1 MNTRFPRRIASA
13 ARRLH
18 RCFQMDARLFVRA
31 LGWRLALPALR
42 RIVPLRSLVHLMQ
55 RTSPRP
61 SPARLDAVR
70 FFAAHGGRIVMS
82 PHCLERS
89 LVLYRFL
96 GEAGARPTLVLGA
109 NGAPSGLAGHAWI
122 EINGEPFADAPD
134 YAPVLAFD
142 GQP

>member
-1 MNTRFPRRIASA
+1 MTTPHARRIAGA
-13 ARRLH
+13 AARLH

-31 LGWRLALPALR
+31 MGWRIALPALR
-42 RIVPLRSLVHLMQ
+42 RVVPLRTLVHLMQ
-55 RTSPRP
+55 RTSTHP
-61 SPARLDAVR
+61 SPARVHAVR
-70 FFAAHGGRIVMS
+70 LFAAHGGRIVMS

-109 NGAPSGLAGHAWI
+109 NDTPSGLAGHAWV
-122 EINGEPFADAPD
+122 EINGEPFADTPR